1 MLMRIIALLV
11 FVLALAGCKGGQTT
25 ATVELETD
33 EQKTLYALGM
43 AVSQPLY
50 PFSLSEE
57 EMAYVQAGLADG
69 VMKREARVDMDTFGP
84 KIEELA
90 RTRVEQTVAGARASG
105 SEFMKKAEAEPGATK
120 TASGV
125 IVKTLTEGTGAKPT
139 ELDVVKV
146 HYHGTLVDGTVF
158 DSSVQRDEPVTIPLG
173 NVIKCWVEGVQ
184 EIKVGGKS
192 RLVCPAETAYGDR
205 GSAPRIPPGATLVFE
220 VELLEI
226 AK

>member
-1 MLMRIIALLV
+1 MRIIAVLV
-11 FVLALAGCKGGQTT
+11 FVMALAGCKGGQTT
-25 ATVELETD
+25 ASVELETD
-33 EQKTLYALGM
+33 EQKTFYALGM

-90 RTRVEQTVAGARASG
+90 RVRVEQTVTQAKAAG

-125 IVKTLTEGTGAKPT
+125 VVKVLTEGTGEKPT
-139 ELDVVKV
+139 ELDTVKV
-146 HYHGTLVDGTVF
+146 HYHGTLADGTVF
-158 DSSVQRDEPVTIPLG
+158 DRSVERDEPVTIPLG

-192 RLVCPAETAYGDR
+192 RLVCPPETAYGDR
-205 GSAPRIPPGATLVFE
+205 GSAPRIPPGATLAFE

-226 AK
+226 VK